1 MIHIFSVPLHKRA
14 FVQETIQSALNQK
27 QEVWVWMNDSS
38 DLSHADDVAL
48 NDYDVQLKFVKEQL
62 DCYEPIEQAKRTWS
76 TSKAGSIAPYTD
88 IVRLS
93 ILAKFGGWWIDDDL
107 ILLKNPSVIQSN
119 DDLIAFADYGYHPAN
134 NNLGE
139 YPCNYFMGSNSSEP
153 NTTASELLQKCYSK
167 LVIPSS
173 ERRYHEFGP
182 YLLYQNIDKIA
193 VMAPQYCPSIAAFD
207 IDKYV
212 KRMTETSWQD
222 IMFIRSAIGLHLTDM
237 QNHTLE
243 NDSILELLL
252 SAIRN
257 GHDDPLQYLYD
268 RYHEMHVDFFD
279 AVFFK
284 ALHNDTHGERQ
295 VISLVEYSKILK

>member
-1 MIHIFSVPLHKRA
+1 MIHIFSAPLHKRA
-14 FVQETIQSALNQK
+14 FVQEAIQSALNQK
-27 QEVWVWMNDSS
+27 QEVWVWMNDRS
-38 DLSHADDVAL
+38 DLSTDDGMIIVEYGVTL
-48 NDYDVQLKFVKEQL
+48 MFVKEHL
-62 DCYEPIEQAKRTWS
+62 DCYEPIEQAKQTWS
-76 TSKAGSIAPYTD
+76 TKKTGSIAPYTD
-88 IVRLS
+88 IIRLS

-107 ILLKNPSVIQSN
+107 ILLKNPAIIRSE
-119 DDLIAFADYGYHPAN
+119 DDLIAFADYSYHPAN
-134 NNLGE
+134 DNLGE

-167 LVIPSS
+167 LDIPIS

-207 IDKYV
+207 IDKYA
-212 KRMTETSWQD
+212 KRMTETSWQE

-243 NDSILELLL
+243 NDSILRLLIV
-252 SAIRN
+252 AIRN
-257 GHDDPLQYLYD
+257 EHVNPLQYLYD
-268 RYHEMHVDFFD
+268 RYHTIFADFFES
-279 AVFFK
+279 VFEEAGRRDK
-284 ALHNDTHGERQ
+284 ESERQ